1 MLSLLSIFSIIIQD
15 SFLTLVKFL
24 LELYGEKIDRTCA
37 YILYILYCITFC
49 IHWYILLEITTGP
62 FCSHDKKNLSGT
74 TYLIQ
79 ECRVC

>member
-1 MLSLLSIFSIIIQD
+1 MLSLLSIQYHHTGLF
-15 SFLTLVKFL
+15 FNTCKFL
-24 LELYGEKIDRTCA
+24 LVLYGEKIDRTCA